1 MNLYISTIAAVC
13 VLAATVQVATA
24 ASAHEAVRADPARHV
39 YEWWGDYPV
48 QAAAT
53 IERDSS
59 ARDSTADPD
68 AEYRDRAGAADA
80 EHAEH
85 KRELYEAVLGARI
98 SD

>member
-59 ARDSTADPD
+59 ARDSTA
-68 AEYRDRAGAADA
+68 ADA